1 MAGFKDI
8 IGHEQIIE
16 HLQNAIGMDKVSHAY
31 IINGPD
37 KSGKM
42 MLAEAFAM
50 ALQCEKHGKEACME
64 CHSCRQALGHNQPDI
79 IYVNHD
85 KPNTISVDDIRTQVN
100 NDIDV
105 KPYSSEHK
113 IYIIDEAEKMN
124 QQAQNAL
131 LKTIEEPPA
140 YAVIMLLTTNAD
152 TFLPTILS
160 RCVTLNIKVVPDEK
174 IKKFL
179 MEKYQIP
186 DYQADVCVAFAQG
199 NVGKAIQLASSD
211 DFNEMKASAL
221 QLIKRLDD
229 IDLYEM
235 TAAVK
240 QIADY
245 KLEIND
251 YFDLMMIWYRDVLY
265 FKATGDVNGLIFKDE
280 VYDIKR
286 QAEKSSYNGINSILE
301 ALRKAQIR
309 LDANVNFDLV
319 IELLLLSRSKAHLQL
334 IIAIVNVTFRDHNI
348 QCNRQRIDYLVI
360 DFIPQCNQNIIALIK
375 VFGIQKFQNL
385 WIDTALVFTL
395 HTCFL
400 LRFCRHIRG

>member
-105 KPYSSEHK
+105 KPYSSSHK

-199 NVGKAIQLASSD
+199 NVGKAMALASSD
-211 DFNEMKASAL
+211 DFQELKAAAV
-221 QLIKRLDD
+221 QLLKR
-229 IDLYEM
+229 IHEIELYEFKE
-235 TAAVK
+235 AIK
-240 QIADY
+240 QINEY
-245 KLEIND
+245 KMEIND
-251 YFDLMMIWYRDVLY
+251 YLDIMMIWFRDILLY
-265 FKATGDVNGLIFKDE
+265 KATTDVNGLIFKDE
-280 VYDIKR
+280 VYDIKK
-286 QAEKSSYNGINSILE
+286 QASKSSYSGIEAILE
-301 ALRKAQIR
+301 ALEKAKVR
-309 LDANVNFDLV
+309 LTANVNFDLV
-319 IELLLLSRSKAHLQL
+319 MELLLL
-334 IIAIVNVTFRDHNI
+334 T
-348 QCNRQRIDYLVI
+348 
-360 DFIPQCNQNIIALIK
+360 
-375 VFGIQKFQNL
+375 
-385 WIDTALVFTL
+385 
-395 HTCFL
+395 
-400 LRFCRHIRG
+400 

>member
-1 MAGFKDI
+1 MQEVEKVL
-8 IGHEQIIE
+8 GHEEVIR
-16 HLQNAIGMDKVSHAY
+16 HLQNAVEKEQVSHSY
-31 IINGPD
+31 IFAGE
-37 KSGKM
+37 KGSGKKL
-42 MLAEAFAM
+42 LAKLFAM
-50 ALQCEKHGKEACME
+50 TLQCEEHKKEPCMH
-64 CHSCRQALGHNQPDI
+64 CSSCRKAMSRNHPDI
-79 IYVNHD
+79 IYVEH
-85 KPNTISVDDIRTQVN
+85 
-100 NDIDV
+100 V
-105 KPYSSEHK
+105 KPTSIGIEEIREQLVSDVEIKPYTGPYK
-113 IYIIDEAEKMN
+113 IYIVDEAEKMTI
-124 QQAQNAL
+124 QAQNAL

-140 YAVIMLLTTNAD
+140 YAVILLLANNNTGL
-152 TFLPTILS
+152 LPTITS
-160 RCVTLNIKVVPDEK
+160 RCVTLNFKPVRDEVIRK
-174 IKKFL
+174 HL
-179 MEKYQIP
+179 MEELHVP
-186 DYQADVCVAFAQG
+186 DYQADVSVAFAQG

-319 IELLLLSRSKAHLQL
+319 IELLLL
-334 IIAIVNVTFRDHNI
+334 T
-348 QCNRQRIDYLVI
+348 
-360 DFIPQCNQNIIALIK
+360 IK
-375 VFGIQKFQNL
+375 EN
-385 WIDTALVFTL
+385 
-395 HTCFL
+395 
-400 LRFCRHIRG
+400 

>member
-105 KPYSSEHK
+105 KPYSSSHK

-229 IDLYEM
+229 I
-235 TAAVK
+235 
-240 QIADY
+240 
-245 KLEIND
+245 ND

-319 IELLLLSRSKAHLQL
+319 IELLLL
-334 IIAIVNVTFRDHNI
+334 T
-348 QCNRQRIDYLVI
+348 
-360 DFIPQCNQNIIALIK
+360 IK
-375 VFGIQKFQNL
+375 EN
-385 WIDTALVFTL
+385 
-395 HTCFL
+395 
-400 LRFCRHIRG
+400 